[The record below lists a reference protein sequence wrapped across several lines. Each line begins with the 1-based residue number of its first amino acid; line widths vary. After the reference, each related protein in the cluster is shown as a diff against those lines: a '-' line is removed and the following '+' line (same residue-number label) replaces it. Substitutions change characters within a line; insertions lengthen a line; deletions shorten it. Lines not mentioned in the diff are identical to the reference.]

1 MAEIDWNVDPAEMK
15 PGVSREEEARR
26 QQELNRT
33 RVGLAK
39 ALNPFVSLPLEVLP
53 IDQPTSLPQAGGL
66 LGGVAALAF
75 PEARILAPLSRLTQ
89 AAPAIARPFIPSLA
103 GSAVGTTAGTIA
115 EQALT
120 NKDIFSTETG
130 QKLLANNI
138 ENALFDVGGNLIF
151 NFAGKAVK
159 LGKDQ
164 LEKAGI
170 TKGLFETKE
179 GAARKAAQEWL
190 SSREGTLTR
199 GQLTG
204 KLGTQTAEG
213 TLKFTSGGEAF
224 AQQQAGVRKA
234 LDQGINDV
242 KNTLETSDAFQM
254 ALKQNDPTQMAVGDR
269 WKNAIAEAD
278 KAMKTKYRPVYE
290 QMEQQG
296 DGLLVNMTSLKS
308 AAKQE
313 LDRLNKAKMT
323 STSANDKRS
332 VLEQILAQEDKISFS
347 TAHDLRSE
355 FLASAR
361 DATKEGQAANTLE
374 AWYKKYAQGL
384 RNNMDNVAV
393 ITFGNEEQKAAAR
406 RLGLLGGIDQPAGL
420 NKGQWFEH
428 NIDSLVKLNLPTTAA
443 NAGNNALLREYF
455 NAQSGYK
462 NAMDGFYNGTMQT
475 MLKSEPEEIG
485 KYLFNVEYPSR
496 LKAVANAVVE
506 MQKYLPPE
514 KSKGLLGELQ
524 FGYLKKVFGE
534 PDGVLTFTKNLEN
547 ETFKEGFDYLF
558 RDANTNKKL
567 LDIANA
573 AKYGLEETPGSTVLR
588 SKMIGAAA
596 GAGAAALAGGGAY
609 LAFPEQVSNN
619 LLPTLGTFGA
629 LYLTPKLLSRALT
642 SKTEMDTLAMLAKAQ
657 SNPKYAG
664 AMGAKIANMLNKSGI
679 IDSEY
684 LTEVN
689 TMIYGKQ
696 APQPAMSPSSID
708 WSVEPAK

>member
-1 MAEIDWNVDPAEMK
+1 MAEIDWSVAPQEMK
-15 PGVSREEEARR
+15 AGLSREEEAKK

-33 RVGLAK
+33 RMALAG
-39 ALNPFVSLPLEVLP
+39 ALTPLPVEMA
-53 IDQPTSLPQAGGL
+53 SNLPQTGGL
-66 LGGVAALAF
+66 LGGLATLAF
-75 PEARILAPLSRLTQ
+75 PEARILSPITRLTQ
-89 AAPAIARPFIPSLA
+89 AAPAVTRPFIPSLA
-103 GSAVGTTAGTIA
+103 GSTAGTSLGTLI
-115 EQALT
+115 EQSLQ

-130 QKLLANNI
+130 KKLLLNNI
-138 ENALFDVGGNLIF
+138 ENAAFDVGGNLVF
-151 NFAGKAVK
+151 GFGGKAIR

-164 LEKAGI
+164 LEKSGI
-170 TKGLFETKE
+170 TKGLFETE
-179 GAARKAAQEWL
+179 EDAARKAAQEWL

-204 KLGTQTAEG
+204 NLGTQTVEG

-313 LDRLNKAKMT
+313 LDRLDKAKMT

-374 AWYKKYAQGL
+374 AWYKKYAKGL
-384 RNNMDNVAV
+384 QNNMTDVAV
-393 ITFGNEEQKAAAR
+393 ITFGSKEQKELAR
-406 RLGLLGGIDQPAGL
+406 KLGLGGGVDQPAGL
-420 NKGQWFEH
+420 REGQFKDY
-428 NIDSLVKLNLPTTAA
+428 NIESLEKLNLPITQANAA
-443 NAGNNALLREYF
+443 NNQLLKDYF
-455 NAQSGYK
+455 NAQKSYA

-475 MLKSEPEEIG
+475 MLKSEPEEVG

-524 FGYLKKVFGE
+524 LGYLKKVFGE
-534 PDGVLTFTKNLEN
+534 PDGVLKFTKNLQD
-547 ETFKEGFDYLF
+547 ETFKEGFNYLF
-558 RDANTNKKL
+558 RDATTNKKL

-573 AKYGLEETPGSTVLR
+573 AKFGLEETPGSTVLR
-588 SKMIGAAA
+588 SRMVGAVT
-596 GAGAAALAGGGAY
+596 AAALGSGAY
-609 LAFPEQVSNN
+609 LSFPDEVSNN
-619 LLPTLGTFGA
+619 LLPTIGSLGA
-629 LYLTPKLLSRALT
+629 LYLTPKLMARALT
-642 SKTEMDTLAMLAKAQ
+642 SKADMDALAMLAKAQ
-657 SNPKYAG
+657 NNPKYAG
-664 AMGAKIANMLNKSGI
+664 AAGAKIANMLNKSGI
-679 IDSEY
+679 IDNEY

-689 TMIYGKQ
+689 QMIYGKQ
-696 APQPAMSPSSID
+696 EQQPVMPPSSID
-708 WSVEPAK
+708 WSVEPQ

>member
-15 PGVSREEEARR
+15 PGVSREEEAKR

-33 RVGLAK
+33 RMALAG
-39 ALNPFVSLPLEVLP
+39 ALSPLPVEQASNLP
-53 IDQPTSLPQAGGL
+53 AMGGL

-170 TKGLFETKE
+170 TKGLFETEE

-190 SSREGTLTR
+190 SSRDGTLTR

-204 KLGTQTAEG
+204 KLGTQTTEG

-224 AQQQAGVRKA
+224 AKQQEGVKSA
-234 LDQGINDV
+234 LNQGVNDV
-242 KNTLETSDAFQM
+242 MGTLEKSDTFQT
-254 ALKQNDPTQMAVGDR
+254 ALKQGDPTQLAVGDR
-269 WKNAIAEAD
+269 WQNAIVEAD

-290 QMEQQG
+290 KMEQQG
-296 DGLLVNMTSLKS
+296 DGLLVDMSPIKS
-308 AAKQE
+308 AAKDE
-313 LDRLNKAKMT
+313 LDRLNKNKAM
-323 STSANDKRS
+323 SSAAEDKRK

-347 TAHDLRSE
+347 TAHDLRSD

-361 DATKEGQAANTLE
+361 DATKEGQPANTLE
-374 AWYKKYAQGL
+374 AYYKKYAQGL

-462 NAMDGFYNGTMQT
+462 NAMEGLYSGAMQT
-475 MLKSEPEEIG
+475 ALKSEPSAIG
-485 KYLFNVEYPSR
+485 EYLFNVDRPER
-496 LKAVANAVVE
+496 IRDVGRAVVE
-506 MQKYLPPE
+506 MQKYLPAE
-514 KSKGLLGELQ
+514 QSKGLIGELQ
-524 FGYLKKVFGE
+524 YGYLNKMLNSPE
-534 PDGVLTFTKNLEN
+534 GVLEFSKKLQDK
-547 ETFKEGFDYLF
+547 TFKEGFDYLF
-558 RDANTNKKL
+558 RDAGTKKQL

-619 LLPTLGTFGA
+619 LLPTLGTLGA